1 MKITIGRIDKGD
13 FPELE
18 LTDIDVK
25 IDSGAYTSSIH
36 CANIEEVIINDINF
50 INFTLL
56 DSEHPLYNN
65 KLFSSKNYTT
75 KVVKSSNGVSEERFA
90 VQTEIILFN
99 KTFTIDLTL
108 SERSDMKFPVLL
120 GRKFLNK
127 KFIIDSSRTNLSHKL
142 KNKTIK

>member
-18 LTDIDVK
+18 LSDIDIK

-36 CANIEEVIINDINF
+36 CANIEEITVNNIKF
-50 INFTLL
+50 IKFTLL

-65 KLFSSKNYTT
+65 KVFSSKNYTIR
-75 KVVKSSNGVSEERFA
+75 VVKSSNGATEERFA
-90 VQTEIILFN
+90 VKTEITLFN
-99 KTFTIDLTL
+99 KTFAIDLTL
-108 SERSDMKFPVLL
+108 SERSDMKFPVLI

-127 KFIIDSSRTNLSHKL
+127 QFIIDSSRTNLSHKL
-142 KNKTIK
+142 KIKQ